1 LQGGALRAFA
11 FRVRSTITTKANL
24 QNEPKAGS
32 TARDWEGATMR
43 SRWSL
48 AIAGLILI
56 LAGGW
61 LAHLTQTSGG
71 IRIQDVRFAGAK
83 GNIMSALLY
92 IPPNATAQTPAPG
105 ILAVHGYIN
114 SRETQ
119 DGFAIEFARRGYV
132 VLALDQT
139 GHGYSD
145 PPAFANGFG
154 GPDGLAHLR
163 SLDIVD
169 KYNIGLE
176 GHSMGGWTVLAA
188 ATAMPNDYKS
198 MVLEGSSTGKP
209 FAADGTPGWP
219 RNVALVFA
227 QYEEFS
233 NLMWGVD
240 RARDVTQ
247 SPKLW
252 ALFGTHGA
260 VEPGKLYG
268 DIAQGTARV
277 LHTPAITHPA
287 EHISHEAI
295 GYSLDWFGK
304 TLQGGTP
311 RPSNDQIWFA
321 KEIGTL
327 IALIGFVALLIGV
340 FDGLLE
346 APLFSRLRLPEIADG
361 TMPAH
366 VAASGRRWT
375 LAFVLS
381 AFIPALTYYP
391 AFALAGTFVKP
402 SAVLPQGVTNQIMV
416 WTIINALIAVALMP
430 FAPKRARRAGIIGP
444 SILIAVATVIVGY
457 AALWLADLAFK
468 IDFRFWIVALK
479 LMSGKQCLIF
489 LIYLVPF
496 TAFFVIAL
504 HLLHRNFS
512 TMAAGRGALYLTNV
526 LALTLGFIVLLGLQY
541 GTLWI
546 GGKLFNP
553 LPDPGFV
560 PLSTIVAIQFVPL
573 LGIAAIIATF
583 TWRRT
588 GSSLPGALICGIF
601 VTWYVVAGTATQAA
615 F

>member
-1 LQGGALRAFA
+1 
-11 FRVRSTITTKANL
+11 
-24 QNEPKAGS
+24 
-32 TARDWEGATMR
+32 MR
-43 SRWSL
+43 GRWSL
-48 AIAGLILI
+48 AILGVVLI
-56 LAGGW
+56 LAGGL
-61 LAHLTQTSGG
+61 LAHFTQTSGG
-71 IRIQDVRFAGAK
+71 IRIQDVRFKGAK
-83 GNIMSALLY
+83 GNTMSALLY
-92 IPPNATAQTPAPG
+92 IPANATPQIPAPG

-154 GPDGLAHLR
+154 GPDGLAYLR
-163 SLDIVD
+163 SLEFVD
-169 KYNIGLE
+169 KNNIGLE

-188 ATAMPNDYKS
+188 ATAAPNDYKS

-209 FAADGTPGWP
+209 FAAEGTPSWP

-233 NLMWGVD
+233 ALMWAVD
-240 RARDVTQ
+240 KARDVTQ

-252 ALFGTHGA
+252 ALFGTQGP
-260 VEPGKLYG
+260 VVSGKVYG

-277 LHTPAITHPA
+277 LYTPAITHPA

-295 GYSLDWFGK
+295 GHSLDWFAK

-311 RPSNDQIWFA
+311 RPVDDQIWFR

-327 IALIGFVALLIGV
+327 IALLGFVALLIGA
-340 FDGLLE
+340 FDALLE
-346 APLFSRLRLPEIADG
+346 APMYSRLRLPEIADG
-361 TMPAH
+361 TMPEH
-366 VAASGRRWT
+366 SAASGRRWT
-375 LAFVLS
+375 TAFILS

-391 AFALAGTFVKP
+391 AFALGGTFVTP
-402 SAVLPQGVTNQIMV
+402 SAFLPQGITNQILAWAV
-416 WTIINALIAVALMP
+416 INGLITLALMR
-430 FAPKRARRAGIIGP
+430 FAPKRASRSGIVGQ
-444 SILIAVATVIVGY
+444 SVVIAIASVAIGY

-468 IDFRFWIVALK
+468 IDFRFWIVAVK
-479 LMSGKQCLIF
+479 LMSAKQFLIF

-504 HLLHRNFS
+504 HVLHRNFS
-512 TMAAGRGALYLTNV
+512 TMAAGRAALYLTNI
-526 LALTLGFIVLLGLQY
+526 LALTLGFIVLVGGQY
-541 GTLWI
+541 AILWLT
-546 GGKLFNP
+546 GKLFNP

-573 LGIAAIIATF
+573 LAICAVIATF

-588 GSSLPGALICGIF
+588 GSSLPGALICGLF

>member
-1 LQGGALRAFA
+1 
-11 FRVRSTITTKANL
+11 
-24 QNEPKAGS
+24 
-32 TARDWEGATMR
+32 MR
-43 SRWSL
+43 RRWSL
-48 AIAGLILI
+48 AIAGAILI
-56 LAGGW
+56 LAGGL

-71 IRIQDVRFAGAK
+71 IRIEDVRFTGAK

-169 KYNIGLE
+169 KSNIGLE
-176 GHSMGGWTVLAA
+176 GHSMGGWTILAA

-209 FAADGTPGWP
+209 FAADGTPSWP
-219 RNVALVFA
+219 RNLALVFA

-233 NLMWGVD
+233 TLMWGVE
-240 RARDVTQ
+240 RARDVTE
-247 SPKLW
+247 SPKLQ
-252 ALFGTHGA
+252 ALFGTPSA
-260 VEPGKLYG
+260 VEPGKVYG
-268 DIAQGTARV
+268 DIAAGTARV
-277 LHTPAITHPA
+277 LYTPAMTHPA
-287 EHISHEAI
+287 EHISDEAI
-295 GYSLDWFGK
+295 GYSLDWFAK

-311 RPSNDQIWFA
+311 KPAGDQIWFR

-327 IALIGFVALLIGV
+327 IGFIGFVALLIGT

-346 APLFSRLRLPEIADG
+346 AKFFSHLRLPEIADG

-366 VAASGRRWT
+366 VAAGGSRWT
-375 LAFVLS
+375 TAFVLS

-391 AFALAGTFVKP
+391 AFALAGTFLKP
-402 SAVLPQGVTNQIMV
+402 SAFLPQGITNQIV
-416 WTIINALIAVALMP
+416 LWAVINALITLALMS
-430 FAPKRARRAGIIGP
+430 FAPKRASRIGLIGP
-444 SILIAVATVIVGY
+444 SIVIALATILVGY

-479 LMSGKQCLIF
+479 LMSGKQFLIF
-489 LIYLVPF
+489 LIYLAPF

-504 HLLHRNFS
+504 HVLHRNFS
-512 TMAAGRGALYLTNV
+512 TVAAGRGALYLTNI
-526 LALTLGFIVLLGLQY
+526 LALTLGFMVLLGLQY
-541 GTLWI
+541 GILWI
-546 GGKLFNP
+546 TGKLFNP

-573 LGIAAIIATF
+573 LAIVAVIATF

-588 GSSLPGALICGIF
+588 GSSLPGALISGLF

>member
-1 LQGGALRAFA
+1 MH
-11 FRVRSTITTKANL
+11 K
-24 QNEPKAGS
+24 
-32 TARDWEGATMR
+32 
-43 SRWSL
+43 RWSL
-48 AIAGLILI
+48 AIAGVILI
-56 LAGGW
+56 LAGGL
-61 LAHLTQTSGG
+61 LADLTQTSGG
-71 IRIQDVRFAGAK
+71 IRIEDIRFKGAK
-83 GNIMSALLY
+83 GNTMSALLY
-92 IPPNATAQTPAPG
+92 VPPNATVKTPAPG

-145 PPAFANGFG
+145 GPAFANGFG
-154 GPDGLAHLR
+154 GPDGLAYLR

-169 KYNIGLE
+169 KNNIGLE

-209 FAADGTPGWP
+209 FAAEGTASWP

-233 NLMWGVD
+233 DLMWGVE

-252 ALFGTHGA
+252 ALFGKQSA
-260 VEPGKLYG
+260 VEPGKVYG

-277 LHTPAITHPA
+277 LFTPDITHPA

-295 GYSLDWFGK
+295 GYSLDWFAR

-311 RPSNDQIWFA
+311 SAVDDQIWFR

-327 IALIGFVALLIGV
+327 IALLGFVVLLIGV

-346 APLFSRLRLPEIADG
+346 SSQFSRLRLPEIADG
-361 TMPAH
+361 AMPAH
-366 VAASGRRWT
+366 PAASGGRWT
-375 LAFVLS
+375 AAFVLT

-391 AFALAGTFVKP
+391 AFALGGTFVTP
-402 SAVLPQGVTNQIMV
+402 STYLPQGITNQIMV
-416 WTIINALIAVALMP
+416 WALINALIALLLMP
-430 FAPKRARRAGIIGP
+430 FAPKRASRAGIVVP
-444 SILIAVATVIVGY
+444 SIAIAVATVIVGY
-457 AALWLADLAFK
+457 AALWLTDLAFK

-479 LMSGKQCLIF
+479 LMSARQFLIF
-489 LIYLVPF
+489 LIYLIPF

-504 HLLHRNFS
+504 HVLHRNFS
-512 TMAAGRGALYLTNV
+512 TLAAGRGALYLTNI
-526 LALTLGFIVLLGLQY
+526 LALTSGLIVLLALQY
-541 GTLWI
+541 GILWLT
-546 GGKLFNP
+546 GMLFNP
-553 LPDPGFV
+553 LPDPSFV
-560 PLSTIVAIQFVPL
+560 PLSTIIAIQFVPL
-573 LGIAAIIATF
+573 LAIAAVIATF